1 MADYRADPEKMME
14 GSRQVRSLAEI
25 VGQYAQDVRS
35 VERNLQIQNH
45 LGWGIR
51 QSLGHLSQ
59 TLEEDS
65 RKTSALSDGLEKA
78 ALFYG
83 QTEEKIRQYYSG
95 NLEKKPS
102 ENDKSAA
109 GKERE
114 KKKEGKAEAG
124 TGWNGAWLQ
133 GVLAGSGKFLG
144 AETSGR
150 LEGEFLG
157 ASWKPEFDTGIEWK
171 EEKDKNGNTVRRLSD
186 LSLITAAVAGEVYVA
201 KGSAKGNWGYLRGEA
216 QGSVGQISAKGEIG
230 AALFKDGKFA
240 PQIGAK
246 AEASAV
252 GIQGKAEAGIGTEN
266 NNIHVGADGKVG
278 VAKAGAEA
286 GIGKVTHT
294 NANGKSIEGYGIK
307 AEAGAEAYAAEG
319 RLSGGLEIFGI
330 RIDAGITGKA
340 GGAGVKAGGA
350 VTTGGV
356 SGNIGAGFGL
366 GVGIDISIDWS
377 NFKWGW

>member
-35 VERNLQIQNH
+35 VERNLQIQNN

-65 RKTSALSDGLEKA
+65 RKTNALSDGLEKA

-83 QTEEKIRQYYSG
+83 QTEEKISQYYSG
-95 NLEKKPS
+95 KLEKKLS
-102 ENDKSAA
+102 GKNESAEG
-109 GKERE
+109 GKGEA
-114 KKKEGKAEAG
+114 KAKFDTDRKVSWA
-124 TGWNGAWLQ
+124 Q
-133 GVLAGSGKFLG
+133 GVLAGQGEFLG

-150 LEGEFLG
+150 LEGELLG
-157 ASWKPEFDTGIEWK
+157 ASWKPEFSTGIIWK
-171 EEKDKNGNTVRRLSD
+171 EEKDKDGNTVRRLSD

-294 NANGKSIEGYGIK
+294 NANGKAIEGYGIK

>member
-35 VERNLQIQNH
+35 LERNLQIQNN

-51 QSLGHLSQ
+51 RSLGHLSQ

-65 RKTSALSDGLEKA
+65 RKTNALSDGLEKA

-83 QTEEKIRQYYSG
+83 QTEEKISQYYSG
-95 NLEKKPS
+95 KLEKGLS
-102 ENDKSAA
+102 ESNKSAA
-109 GKERE
+109 SGKKE
-114 KKKEGKAEAG
+114 KKEEQTEAD
-124 TGWNGAWLQ
+124 TDRKVAFAQ
-133 GVLAGSGKFLG
+133 GVLEGKGEFLG

-157 ASWKPEFDTGIEWK
+157 ASWKPEFNTGIEWK
-171 EEKDKNGNTVRRLSD
+171 EEKDKDGNIVRHLTD
-186 LSLITAAVAGEVYVA
+186 LSLITAAVAGEAYVA
-201 KGSAKGNWGYLRGEA
+201 KGSAKGNWGCLRGEA
-216 QGSVGQISAKGEIG
+216 EGSVGQVSAKGEIG
-230 AALFKDGKFA
+230 ATLFKDGEFA
-240 PQIGAK
+240 PQIGAR
-246 AEASAV
+246 AEAAAV

-294 NANGKSIEGYGIK
+294 SPDGKSIEGYGIK

-319 RLSGGLEIFGI
+319 RLSGGIEIFGI
-330 RIDAGITGKA
+330 RIDAGVTGKA

-356 SGNIGAGFGL
+356 SGSIGAGFGL
-366 GVGIDISIDWS
+366 GLGIDISIDWT